1 LSLRLAYLTVTNA
14 FAALWLLPMGDRDK
28 DAEIFA
34 LRHQITILERQLG
47 IGARVRFAS
56 EDRAFLAALLAP
68 LSRDGLLLGLAGF
81 LHGTDVAR
89 SGVVHEDVDATMSS
103 DDLGHRLVMARV
115 SGRAPA
121 SARIT
126 PASC

>member
-28 DAEIFA
+28 DAEI
-34 LRHQITILERQLG
+34 G

-126 PASC
+126 PASG